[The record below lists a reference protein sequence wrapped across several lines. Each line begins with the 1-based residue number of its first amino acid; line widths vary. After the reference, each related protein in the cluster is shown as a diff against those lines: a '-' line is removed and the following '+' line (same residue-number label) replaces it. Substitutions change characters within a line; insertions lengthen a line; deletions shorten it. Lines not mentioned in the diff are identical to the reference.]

1 MTGGCSLIRDAD
13 NGGCADQEMK
23 LIAEILGLFRMLV
36 RDATDKVN
44 STASTGKAASNS
56 MAIEIRSHDL
66 VSLPG
71 CRMWQSANLTRPL
84 RRSNRLNTSSPSP
97 VACVN
102 CGLWVL

>member
-1 MTGGCSLIRDAD
+1 
-13 NGGCADQEMK
+13 MK

-66 VSLPG
+66 VSLSV
-71 CRMWQSANLTRPL
+71 RRIFAFRIVLTQLVPIADQI
-84 RRSNRLNTSSPSP
+84 N
-97 VACVN
+97 
-102 CGLWVL
+102 